1 MTPGKHSLAPKNVAE
16 EVIMRSIPIL
26 CLAALLG
33 SCAMAPQPLERS
45 PSGQRAY
52 ESLFAGRVAG
62 PEQSCLPSWNT
73 NDMSI
78 IDGRT
83 VAFRVGTQTTY
94 MVTLSDG
101 CGLLGTG
108 SYALLTKPIGGGGL
122 CRGDIAQVVDTM
134 NRQTVGSCT
143 VAAIVPYTRTGG

>member
-1 MTPGKHSLAPKNVAE
+1 
-16 EVIMRSIPIL
+16 MRSIPLL
-26 CLAALLG
+26 CLAALVG
-33 SCAMAPQPLERS
+33 SCAMAPQPLTRS

-52 ESLFAGRVAG
+52 ESLFANRVAG
-62 PEQSCLPSWNT
+62 PEQSCLPSWNA

-83 VAFRVGTQTTY
+83 IAFRVGTGTTY
-94 MVTLSDG
+94 LVSLNDG
-101 CGLLGTG
+101 CGLLGSG
-108 SYALLTKPIGGGGL
+108 NYALLTKPFGGSGL

-143 VAAIVPYTRTGG
+143 VGAIVPYTRPGR